1 MDDFMNVER
10 NPITKILG
18 QESDIDVAG
27 VSMND
32 AVGFFFVV
40 SVLRGVKGGNWA
52 TRLVRTLI
60 RCYAAL
66 AFVMPLM
73 LGGLPSDGM
82 KNMDKSAWLVVYAM
96 IFEMVNVG
104 GVHPRLGDLVDRCC
118 GWSYSIMKANACVA
132 GYAAFKAAFPGST
145 WAPLLGAFVAT
156 NGHNFIEKGM
166 GAFDLTVAGKGN
178 KDNKLAVLG
187 GAVISVL
194 QSQFATSALVTKS
207 TMSFLNIMQDHFD
220 FDKVVGMGS
229 RTLNQVT
236 GTVSGLVGGKKM
248 RSSMKRSSTPKR
260 R

>member
-82 KNMDKSAWLVVYAM
+82 KNMDKSAWLV
-96 IFEMVNVG
+96 
-104 GVHPRLGDLVDRCC
+104 
-118 GWSYSIMKANACVA
+118 SIMLSYRAIAI
-132 GYAAFKAAFPGST
+132 FITPRTGSGT
-145 WAPLLGAFVAT
+145 HQPHVT
-156 NGHNFIEKGM
+156 PHHTTSCSSYTDRKHFISSS
-166 GAFDLTVAGKGN
+166 
-178 KDNKLAVLG
+178 
-187 GAVISVL
+187 ISICI
-194 QSQFATSALVTKS
+194 QQF
-207 TMSFLNIMQDHFD
+207 FN
-220 FDKVVGMGS
+220 
-229 RTLNQVT
+229 
-236 GTVSGLVGGKKM
+236 
-248 RSSMKRSSTPKR
+248 
-260 R
+260 